1 MSKKCIKD
9 KKRPLFHTFWP
20 KNSYNQQIFCTFA
33 GQMLLKVQD
42 SRLMDLS
49 LPRVMAI
56 INVSPD
62 SFYTSVYENGAVVK
76 RLGGETVR
84 RLDDEVVLLD
94 AVQRALDE
102 GADILDIGACS
113 TRPGSTPVDAAVE
126 WERLEWALKLV
137 RSHFPDAVVSVDTFR
152 ADVAEKAIGLGAN
165 IINDVSGGEADERMW
180 DVVAKHDVPYIL
192 TLAQELRKGGDK
204 EGYDY
209 TMSEVLRFFEER
221 LDRLHR
227 MGVKDVVL
235 DPGFGFGKT
244 LENNYTILREMEV
257 LKVLHAPMLVGV
269 SRKSMLYKP
278 LGLEP
283 KDVLPAT
290 IAAQVMALERGAN
303 ILRVHDVAAAKQA
316 IQIVQ
321 LTHKN

>member
-62 SFYTSVYENGAVVK
+62 SFYTSVYENVEATR
-76 RLGGETVR
+76 RLG
-84 RLDDEVVLLD
+84 DEVVLLD

-165 IINDVSGGEADERMW
+165 IINDVSGGEADEMMW
-180 DVVAKHDVPYIL
+180 DVVAKYDVPYIL
-192 TLAQELRKGGDK
+192 TLAQELRKGGEK

-244 LENNYTILREMEV
+244 LEDNYTILREMEV
-257 LKVLHAPMLVGV
+257 LKVLHAPVLVGV

>member
-62 SFYTSVYENGAVVK
+62 SFYTSVYENVEATR
-76 RLGGETVR
+76 RLG
-84 RLDDEVVLLD
+84 DEVVLLD

-165 IINDVSGGEADERMW
+165 IINDVFGGDADERMW
-180 DVVAKHDVPYIL
+180 DVVAKYDVPYVL
-192 TLAQELRKGGDK
+192 TLAQELRKGGEK

-244 LENNYTILREMEV
+244 LEDNYTILREMEV
-257 LKVLHAPMLVGV
+257 LKVLHAPVLVGV

-321 LTHKN
+321 LTHKNS

>member
-62 SFYTSVYENGAVVK
+62 SFYTSVYENVEATR
-76 RLGGETVR
+76 RLG
-84 RLDDEVVLLD
+84 DEVVLLD

-102 GADILDIGACS
+102 GADIVDIGACS

-165 IINDVSGGEADERMW
+165 IINDVSGGDVDARMW

-209 TMSEVLRFFEER
+209 TMSEVLHFFEER

-244 LENNYTILREMEV
+244 LEDNYTILREMEV
-257 LKVLHAPMLVGV
+257 LKVLHTPMLVGV

>member
-62 SFYTSVYENGAVVK
+62 SFYTSVYENVEVTR
-76 RLGGETVR
+76 RLG
-84 RLDDEVVLLD
+84 DEVVLLD

-126 WERLEWALKLV
+126 WERLKWALKLV

-165 IINDVSGGEADERMW
+165 IINDVSGGAADERMW
-180 DVVAKHDVPYIL
+180 DVVARYDVPYIL

-221 LDRLHR
+221 LNRLHR

-244 LENNYTILREMEV
+244 LEDNYTILREMEV
-257 LKVLHAPMLVGV
+257 LKVLHAPVLVGV

-283 KDVLPAT
+283 KDVLSAT

>member
-62 SFYTSVYENGAVVK
+62 SFYTSVYENVEATR
-76 RLGGETVR
+76 RLG
-84 RLDDEVVLLD
+84 DEVVLLD

-165 IINDVSGGEADERMW
+165 IINDVSGGAADERMW
-180 DVVAKHDVPYIL
+180 DVVAKYDVPYIL

-235 DPGFGFGKT
+235 DSGFGFGKT
-244 LENNYTILREMEV
+244 LEDNYTILREMEV
-257 LKVLHAPMLVGV
+257 LKVLHAPVLVGV

>member
-62 SFYTSVYENGAVVK
+62 SFYTSVYENVEATR
-76 RLGGETVR
+76 RLG
-84 RLDDEVVLLD
+84 DEVVLLD
-94 AVQRALDE
+94 VVQRALDE

-137 RSHFPDAVVSVDTFR
+137 GSHFPDAVVSVDTFR

-165 IINDVSGGEADERMW
+165 IINDVSGGAADERMW

-209 TMSEVLRFFEER
+209 TMSEVLRCFEER
-221 LDRLHR
+221 LDQLHR

-244 LENNYTILREMEV
+244 LEDNYTILREMEV
-257 LKVLHAPMLVGV
+257 LKVLHAPVLVGV

-321 LTHKN
+321 LTHKNS

>member
-62 SFYTSVYENGAVVK
+62 SFYTSVYENVEATR
-76 RLGGETVR
+76 RLG
-84 RLDDEVVLLD
+84 DEVVLLD

-113 TRPGSTPVDAAVE
+113 TRPGSTPVDVVVE

-165 IINDVSGGEADERMW
+165 IINDVSGGAADERMW
-180 DVVAKHDVPYIL
+180 DVVAKHDVPYVL
-192 TLAQELRKGGDK
+192 TLAQELRKGGEK

-244 LENNYTILREMEV
+244 LEDNYTILREMEV
-257 LKVLHAPMLVGV
+257 LKVLHAPVLVGV

-283 KDVLPAT
+283 KDVLSAT

>member
-62 SFYTSVYENGAVVK
+62 SFYTSVYESVEATR
-76 RLGGETVR
+76 RLG
-84 RLDDEVVLLD
+84 DEVVLLD

-165 IINDVSGGEADERMW
+165 IINDVSGGAADERMW
-180 DVVAKHDVPYIL
+180 DVVARYDVPYVL

-235 DPGFGFGKT
+235 DSGFGFGKT
-244 LENNYTILREMEV
+244 LEDNYTILREMEV
-257 LKVLHAPMLVGV
+257 LKVLHAPVLVGV

-283 KDVLPAT
+283 KDVLSAT

>member
-1 MSKKCIKD
+1 MSKKCIKY

-62 SFYTSVYENGAVVK
+62 SFYTSVYENVEVTR
-76 RLGGETVR
+76 RLG
-84 RLDDEVVLLD
+84 DEVVLLD

-152 ADVAEKAIGLGAN
+152 ADAAEKAIGLGAN
-165 IINDVSGGEADERMW
+165 IINDVSGGAADERMW
-180 DVVAKHDVPYIL
+180 DVVAKHDVPYVL
-192 TLAQELRKGGDK
+192 TLAQELRKGGEK

-244 LENNYTILREMEV
+244 LEDNYTILREMEV
-257 LKVLHAPMLVGV
+257 LKVLHAPVLVGV

-283 KDVLPAT
+283 KDVLSAT

>member
-1 MSKKCIKD
+1 MSKKCIND

-62 SFYTSVYENGAVVK
+62 SFYTSVYESVEATR
-76 RLGGETVR
+76 RLG
-84 RLDDEVVLLD
+84 DEVVLLD

-165 IINDVSGGEADERMW
+165 IINDVSGGAADERMW

-209 TMSEVLRFFEER
+209 TMSEVLRFFEDR

-244 LENNYTILREMEV
+244 LEDNYAILREMEV

-303 ILRVHDVAAAKQA
+303 ILRVHDVAATKQA
-316 IQIVQ
+316 SQIVQ

>member
-62 SFYTSVYENGAVVK
+62 SFYTSVYENVEATR
-76 RLGGETVR
+76 RLG
-84 RLDDEVVLLD
+84 DEVVLLD

-113 TRPGSTPVDAAVE
+113 TRPGSTPVDVVVE

-165 IINDVSGGEADERMW
+165 IINDVSGGAADERMW
-180 DVVAKHDVPYIL
+180 DVVAKHDVPYVL
-192 TLAQELRKGGDK
+192 TLAQELRKGGEK

-209 TMSEVLRFFEER
+209 TMSEVLRCFEER

-244 LENNYTILREMEV
+244 LEDNYTILREMEV
-257 LKVLHAPMLVGV
+257 LKVLHAPVLVGV

-283 KDVLPAT
+283 KDVLSAT

>member
-62 SFYTSVYENGAVVK
+62 SFYTSVYENVEATR
-76 RLGGETVR
+76 RLG
-84 RLDDEVVLLD
+84 DEVVLLD

-113 TRPGSTPVDAAVE
+113 TRPGSAAVDGAVE
-126 WERLEWALKLV
+126 WERLGWALKLV

-165 IINDVSGGEADERMW
+165 IINDVSGGAADERMW
-180 DVVAKHDVPYIL
+180 DVVAKYDVPYIL

-244 LENNYTILREMEV
+244 LEDNYTILREMEV
-257 LKVLHAPMLVGV
+257 LKVLHAPVLVGV

-283 KDVLPAT
+283 KDVLSAT

>member
-1 MSKKCIKD
+1 MFKKCIKD

-62 SFYTSVYENGAVVK
+62 SFYTSVYENVEATR
-76 RLGGETVR
+76 RLG
-84 RLDDEVVLLD
+84 DEVVLLD

-165 IINDVSGGEADERMW
+165 IINDVSGGEADEMMW

-209 TMSEVLRFFEER
+209 TMSEVLHFFEER
-221 LDRLHR
+221 LDQLHR

-244 LENNYTILREMEV
+244 LEDNYTILREMEV
-257 LKVLHAPMLVGV
+257 LQVLHAPMLVGV

-303 ILRVHDVAAAKQA
+303 ILRVHDVAAANQA

>member
-62 SFYTSVYENGAVVK
+62 SFYTSVYENVEVTR
-76 RLGGETVR
+76 RLG
-84 RLDDEVVLLD
+84 DEVVLLD

-152 ADVAEKAIGLGAN
+152 ADVAEKAIGLGVN

-180 DVVAKHDVPYIL
+180 DVVVKHDVPYIL
-192 TLAQELRKGGDK
+192 TLAQELRKGGEK

-209 TMSEVLRFFEER
+209 TMSEVLHFFEER

-244 LENNYTILREMEV
+244 LEDNYTILREMEV
-257 LKVLHAPMLVGV
+257 LKVLHAPVLVGV

>member
-62 SFYTSVYENGAVVK
+62 SFYTSVYENVEATR
-76 RLGGETVR
+76 RLG
-84 RLDDEVVLLD
+84 DEVVLLD

-165 IINDVSGGEADERMW
+165 IINDVSGGAADERMW
-180 DVVAKHDVPYIL
+180 DVVARYDVPYVL

-244 LENNYTILREMEV
+244 LEDNYTILREMEV

-283 KDVLPAT
+283 KDVLSAT

-303 ILRVHDVAAAKQA
+303 ILRVHDVAVAKQA

>member
-20 KNSYNQQIFCTFA
+20 KNSYNQQFFCTFA

-62 SFYTSVYENGAVVK
+62 SFYTSVYENVEATR
-76 RLGGETVR
+76 RLG
-84 RLDDEVVLLD
+84 DEVVLLD

-180 DVVAKHDVPYIL
+180 DVVAKHDVLYIL

-244 LENNYTILREMEV
+244 LEDNYTILREMEV
-257 LKVLHAPMLVGV
+257 LKVLHAPVLVGV

-303 ILRVHDVAAAKQA
+303 ILRVHDVAAANQA

>member
-62 SFYTSVYENGAVVK
+62 SFYTSVYENVEATR
-76 RLGGETVR
+76 RLG
-84 RLDDEVVLLD
+84 DEVVLLD

-165 IINDVSGGEADERMW
+165 IINDVSGGAADERMW

-192 TLAQELRKGGDK
+192 TLAQELRKGGEK

-244 LENNYTILREMEV
+244 LEDNYTILREMEV
-257 LKVLHAPMLVGV
+257 IKVLHAPVLVGV

>member
-62 SFYTSVYENGAVVK
+62 SFYTSVYENVEATR
-76 RLGGETVR
+76 RLG
-84 RLDDEVVLLD
+84 DEVVLLD

-165 IINDVSGGEADERMW
+165 IINDVSGGAADERMW

-244 LENNYTILREMEV
+244 LEDNYTILREMEV
-257 LKVLHAPMLVGV
+257 LKVLHAPVLVGV

-283 KDVLPAT
+283 KDVLSAT
-290 IAAQVMALERGAN
+290 VAAQVMALERGAN

>member
-62 SFYTSVYENGAVVK
+62 SFYTSVYENVEATR
-76 RLGGETVR
+76 RLG
-84 RLDDEVVLLD
+84 DEVVLLD

-244 LENNYTILREMEV
+244 LDDNYTILREMEV
-257 LKVLHAPMLVGV
+257 LQVLHAPVLVGV

-283 KDVLPAT
+283 KDVLSAT

>member
-62 SFYTSVYENGAVVK
+62 SFYTSVYENVEATR
-76 RLGGETVR
+76 RLG
-84 RLDDEVVLLD
+84 DEVVLLD

-126 WERLEWALKLV
+126 WERLKWALKLV

-165 IINDVSGGEADERMW
+165 IINDVSGGAADERMW
-180 DVVAKHDVPYIL
+180 DVVARYDVPYIL

-244 LENNYTILREMEV
+244 LEDNYTILREMEV
-257 LKVLHAPMLVGV
+257 LKVLHAPVLVGV

-283 KDVLPAT
+283 KDVLSAT

>member
-62 SFYTSVYENGAVVK
+62 SFYTSVYENVEATR
-76 RLGGETVR
+76 RLG
-84 RLDDEVVLLD
+84 DEVVLLD
-94 AVQRALDE
+94 VVQRALDE

-113 TRPGSTPVDAAVE
+113 TRPGSTPVDVAVE

-165 IINDVSGGEADERMW
+165 IINDVSGGAADERMW

-244 LENNYTILREMEV
+244 LEDNYTILREMEV
-257 LKVLHAPMLVGV
+257 LKVLHAPVLVGV

-283 KDVLPAT
+283 KDVLSAT

-321 LTHKN
+321 LTHKNS

>member
-56 INVSPD
+56 TNVSPD
-62 SFYTSVYENGAVVK
+62 SFYTSVYENVEATR
-76 RLGGETVR
+76 RLG
-84 RLDDEVVLLD
+84 DEVVLLD

-165 IINDVSGGEADERMW
+165 IINDVSGGAADERMW
-180 DVVAKHDVPYIL
+180 DVVARYDVPYIL

-244 LENNYTILREMEV
+244 LEDNYTILREMEV
-257 LKVLHAPMLVGV
+257 LKVLHAPVLVGV

-283 KDVLPAT
+283 KDVLSAT

>member
-62 SFYTSVYENGAVVK
+62 SFYTSVYENVEATR
-76 RLGGETVR
+76 RLG
-84 RLDDEVVLLD
+84 DEVVLLD

-180 DVVAKHDVPYIL
+180 DVVAKHDVLYIL

-244 LENNYTILREMEV
+244 LEDNYTILREMEV

-290 IAAQVMALERGAN
+290 IAAQVMALERGAH
-303 ILRVHDVAAAKQA
+303 ILRVHDVVAAKQA

>member
-62 SFYTSVYENGAVVK
+62 SFYTSVYENVEATR
-76 RLGGETVR
+76 RLG
-84 RLDDEVVLLD
+84 DEVVLLD

-165 IINDVSGGEADERMW
+165 IINDVSGGAADERMW
-180 DVVAKHDVPYIL
+180 DVVARYDVPYVL
-192 TLAQELRKGGDK
+192 TLAQELRKGGEK

-209 TMSEVLRFFEER
+209 TMSEVLRCFEER

-227 MGVKDVVL
+227 MGVKDVVV

-244 LENNYTILREMEV
+244 LEDNYTILREMEV
-257 LKVLHAPMLVGV
+257 LKVLHAPILVGV

-321 LTHKN
+321 LTHKNK

>member
-62 SFYTSVYENGAVVK
+62 SFYTSVYENVEATR
-76 RLGGETVR
+76 RLG
-84 RLDDEVVLLD
+84 DEVVLLD

-113 TRPGSTPVDAAVE
+113 TRPGSMPVDAAVE

-165 IINDVSGGEADERMW
+165 IINDVSGGAADERMW

-192 TLAQELRKGGDK
+192 TLAQELRKGSEK

-244 LENNYTILREMEV
+244 LEDNYTILREMEV
-257 LKVLHAPMLVGV
+257 LKVLHTPMLVGV

>member
-62 SFYTSVYENGAVVK
+62 SFYTSVYENVEATR
-76 RLGGETVR
+76 RLG
-84 RLDDEVVLLD
+84 DEVVLLD

-165 IINDVSGGEADERMW
+165 IINDVSGVAADERMW
-180 DVVAKHDVPYIL
+180 DVVARYDVPYIL

-244 LENNYTILREMEV
+244 LEDNYTILREMEV
-257 LKVLHAPMLVGV
+257 LKVLHAPVLVGV

-283 KDVLPAT
+283 KDVLSAT

>member
-62 SFYTSVYENGAVVK
+62 SFYTSVYENVEATR
-76 RLGGETVR
+76 RLG
-84 RLDDEVVLLD
+84 DEVVLLD

-244 LENNYTILREMEV
+244 LEDNYTILREMEV

-303 ILRVHDVAAAKQA
+303 ILRVHDVAAANQA

>member
-62 SFYTSVYENGAVVK
+62 SFYTSVYENVEATR
-76 RLGGETVR
+76 RLG
-84 RLDDEVVLLD
+84 DEVVLLD

-165 IINDVSGGEADERMW
+165 IINDVSGGAADERMW
-180 DVVAKHDVPYIL
+180 DVVAKYDVPYVL
-192 TLAQELRKGGDK
+192 TLAQELRKGGEK

-244 LENNYTILREMEV
+244 LEDNYTILREMEV
-257 LKVLHAPMLVGV
+257 LKVLHAPVLVGV